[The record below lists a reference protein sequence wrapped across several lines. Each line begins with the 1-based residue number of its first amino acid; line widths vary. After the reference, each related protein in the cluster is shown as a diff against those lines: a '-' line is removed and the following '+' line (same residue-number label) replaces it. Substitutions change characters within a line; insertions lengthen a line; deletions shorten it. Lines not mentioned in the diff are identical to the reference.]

1 MKVFI
6 VEDDPIIVE
15 GLKIAL
21 TQESYEVE
29 SYGNM
34 TDAIKH
40 SNYIFSVADFGEIHD
55 ADGIITCVADD
66 DANIEYYDDEIDE
79 VLRRESDEGKIHSI

>member
-1 MKVFI
+1 MKEYTITYHV
-6 VEDDPIIVE
+6 D
-15 GLKIAL
+15 GLFLVTVNA
-21 TQESYEVE
+21 E
-29 SYGNM
+29 NM